1 MPKEFSQVHIVLT
14 TVSIALC
21 AAFALWTALGGKTR
35 FFGRKSV
42 AVTFFTLSAVTVA
55 IAVWFGIASVLKV
68 VLVGGYGVNDDFAL
82 VSGKFTYSVPFFGEA
97 FKAIS
102 SYVFF
107 AAICA
112 LAVALAVTGAVTQ
125 SIRSSKRKAAR
136 IKAEREAERAK
147 AEQEER
153 LSREKEQER
162 RFSAPGVCTLGNK
175 RIIKSNAAAVY
186 AEYLEDRRKAEDA
199 KHQTT

>member
-14 TVSIALC
+14 AVTIALSV
-21 AAFALWTALGGKTR
+21 AFALWTVLGGKAR
-35 FFGRKSV
+35 FFGKKAV
-42 AVTFFTLSAVTVA
+42 AVTFFTLSAVTVL
-55 IAVWFGIASVLKV
+55 IAVCFGIASVFKFV
-68 VLVGGYGVNDDFAL
+68 SVGGYGVNGDFAV
-82 VSGKFTYSVPFFGEA
+82 VSGKFTYSVPFFSEA

-102 SYVFF
+102 SYEFF

-112 LAVALAVTGAVTQ
+112 LAVALAVTGTVTQ
-125 SIRSSKRKAAR
+125 SVRSSKRKAAK

-147 AEQEER
+147 AEQTEK

-175 RIIKSNAAAVY
+175 RIIKSNAAALY
-186 AEYLEDRRKAEDA
+186 AEYLEDRRKDEDA
-199 KHQTT
+199 KSQTI